1 MHTTRETTPAMHTSD
16 TPPAASASKK
26 TRRAEPI
33 NKHTARN
40 GTISYWFQ
48 ADVGTK
54 PDGTRDRQ
62 RFTYRTQTEARRE
75 YRRITSEVAAGTYIR
90 PLDLTVDQ
98 ACDEWIAGRRLR
110 RQVTRNNYVN
120 HLMPARRFLGG
131 RKLSQLTKA
140 DGDALVTWMLTQGR
154 VDQRKAIDPDSLSSR
169 IAAFVALRTEGVTAR
184 AITAEFP
191 GRDIH
196 TPLSAL
202 VRAGRVQRVS
212 RGVYA
217 ATEAVTVERGV
228 KPVTVRS
235 TLTALSMM
243 VQSYVDQGRLPRN
256 VIALVERP
264 ADEIPDDD
272 DATDAAKS
280 WTVAEIQQFRQA
292 AASHRLYACW
302 LMSTY
307 GMRRSEVLGMRW
319 SRFDDDALKV
329 RRGRVAVGT
338 ATEENLPKSRRSRRD
353 LPPPAELA
361 QALRSLKNVQRAECL
376 ALGIPWSD
384 DRLIAVDE
392 AGTPLRP
399 ERYSDE
405 FQRIAK
411 AAGLRRIQLK
421 GLRNTSVSLMLALGI
436 PVHIVAAWHGHD
448 PSMSLSVYSDT
459 HAEDLKAAGAALFG

>member
-1 MHTTRETTPAMHTSD
+1 MTTEPA
-16 TPPAASASKK
+16 KR
-26 TRRAEPI
+26 RRAEPI
-33 NKHTARN
+33 DKRTAKN
-40 GTISYWFQ
+40 GETTYHFMV
-48 ADVGTK
+48 DVGVK

-62 RFTYRTQTEARRE
+62 RFTYRTMTEARRE

-90 PLDLTVDQ
+90 PLDLTVNE

-110 RQVTRNNYVN
+110 RQVTRNNYVQ
-120 HLMPARRFLGG
+120 HLLPARRFMGG
-131 RKLSQLTKA
+131 RKLASLTKA
-140 DGDALVTWMLTQGR
+140 DGDALVTWMLTEGR

-169 IAAFVALRTEGVTAR
+169 VAAFVALHPDGVTAR
-184 AITAEFP
+184 AIAAEFP
-191 GRDIH
+191 GKDVH
-196 TPLSAL
+196 TSLSAL
-202 VRAGRVQRVS
+202 VRAGRVARTG
-212 RGVYA
+212 RAVYT
-217 ATEAVTVERGV
+217 ATEMATVQRGV

-264 ADEIPDDD
+264 ADEIPEDD
-272 DATDAAKS
+272 DAAEAAKS
-280 WTVAEIQQFRQA
+280 WTVAEVEQFRQA
-292 AASHRLYACW
+292 AQAHRLYACW

-319 SRFDDDALKV
+319 SRFDGAALKV

-338 ATEENLPKSRRSRRD
+338 ETEENLPKSRRSRRD

-361 QALRSLKNVQRAECL
+361 EALRSLKTVQKAECL
-376 ALGIPWSD
+376 ALGVPWSD
-384 DRLIAVDE
+384 DRLIVVDE

-405 FQRIAK
+405 FQKIAK

-448 PSMSLSVYSDT
+448 PAMSLSVYSET
-459 HAEDLKAAGAALFG
+459 HADELKAAGAALFQ

>member
-1 MHTTRETTPAMHTSD
+1 MTETPA
-16 TPPAASASKK
+16 KK

-33 NKHTARN
+33 DKRTAKN
-40 GTISYWFQ
+40 GETSYHFMV
-48 ADVGTK
+48 DVGTK
-54 PDGTRDRQ
+54 PDGSRDRP
-62 RFTYRTQTEARRE
+62 RFTYRTMTEARRE

-90 PLDLTVDQ
+90 PLDLTVDE
-98 ACDEWIAGRRLR
+98 ACDEWIEGRRLR
-110 RQVTRNNYVN
+110 RQVTRNNYIN
-120 HLMPARRFLGG
+120 HLLPARRFMGG
-131 RKLSQLTKA
+131 RKLAQLTKA

-154 VDQRKAIDPDSLSSR
+154 VDQRRKVDPDSLSSR
-169 IAAFVALRTEGVTAR
+169 VAAFVALHTEGVAAQ
-184 AITAEFP
+184 AIQAEFP
-191 GRDIH
+191 GQDIH
-196 TPLSAL
+196 NPLSAL
-202 VRAGRVQRVS
+202 VRAGRVARTG
-212 RGVYA
+212 RAVYA
-217 ATEAVTVERGV
+217 ATETAAVERGV

-264 ADEIPDDD
+264 ADEIPEDD
-272 DATDAAKS
+272 DAVDAAKS
-280 WTVAEIQQFRQA
+280 WTVAEIEQFRTA
-292 AASHRLYACW
+292 AEAHRLYACW

-319 SRFDDDALKV
+319 SRFSDAALKV

-338 ATEENLPKSRRSRRD
+338 ETEENLPKSRRSRRD

-361 QALRSLKNVQRAECL
+361 AALRALKKVQRTECL
-376 ALGIPWSD
+376 ALGVAWSD
-384 DRLIAVDE
+384 DRLIAAHAD
-392 AGTPLRP
+392 GTPIRP
-399 ERYSDE
+399 EWYTDE

-448 PSMSLSVYSDT
+448 PAMSLSVYSDT
-459 HAEDLKAAGAALFG
+459 HADDLKAAGAALYQ

>member
-1 MHTTRETTPAMHTSD
+1 MTEPAKT
-16 TPPAASASKK
+16 

-33 NKHTARN
+33 DKRTAQN
-40 GTISYWFQ
+40 GTTTYHFMV
-48 ADVGTK
+48 DVGTK
-54 PDGTRDRQ
+54 PNGARDRQ
-62 RFTYRTQTEARRE
+62 RFTYRTLTEARRE

-90 PLDLTVDQ
+90 PLDLTVDE

-110 RQVTRNNYVN
+110 RQVTRSNYVN
-120 HLMPARRFLGG
+120 HLLPARRFMGG
-131 RKLSQLTKA
+131 RKLAELTKA

-154 VDQRKAIDPDSLSSR
+154 VDQRRKVNPDSLSSR
-169 IAAFVALRTEGVTAR
+169 VAAFVALHTDGVTAK
-184 AITAEFP
+184 AIQAEFP
-191 GRDIH
+191 GQDIH

-202 VRAGRVQRVS
+202 VRAGRVARTGRATYS
-212 RGVYA
+212 
-217 ATEAVTVERGV
+217 ATESATVERGV

-264 ADEIPDDD
+264 ADEIPEDD
-272 DATDAAKS
+272 DAADAAKS
-280 WTVAEIQQFRQA
+280 WTVAEIERFRA
-292 AASHRLYACW
+292 AAQAHRLHACW

-319 SRFDDDALKV
+319 SRFSDAALKV

-338 ATEENLPKSRRSRRD
+338 DTEENLPKSRRSRRD

-361 QALRSLKNVQRAECL
+361 AALRALKKVQRAECL
-376 ALGIPWSD
+376 ALGVPWTD
-384 DRLIAVDE
+384 DRLIAVHAD
-392 AGTPLRP
+392 GRPVRP
-399 ERYSDE
+399 EWYTDE
-405 FQRIAK
+405 FQKIAR

-448 PSMSLSVYSDT
+448 PAMSLSVYSDT
-459 HAEDLKAAGAALFG
+459 HADELKAAGAALYQ